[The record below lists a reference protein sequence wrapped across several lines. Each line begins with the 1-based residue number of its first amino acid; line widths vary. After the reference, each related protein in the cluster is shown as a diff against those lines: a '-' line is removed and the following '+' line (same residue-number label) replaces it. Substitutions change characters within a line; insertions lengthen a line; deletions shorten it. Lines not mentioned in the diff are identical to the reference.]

1 MKKSTWKT
9 VLRGLKA
16 LPFRED
22 LKWVVSLDSEKQI
35 SIFNDRST
43 DRSKEIIE
51 KWITRFR
58 DRGWGCVYSDN
69 PSPTGGCGYAKN
81 KAIQQSH
88 GEYLCF
94 QDADDIMYPDR
105 ITKELEVLKQH
116 PDSIVGT
123 RFESTLR

>member
-1 MKKSTWKT
+1 MY
-9 VLRGLKA
+9 
-16 LPFRED
+16 
-22 LKWVVSLDSEKQI
+22 SE
-35 SIFNDRST
+35 NAT
-43 DRSKEIIE
+43 
-51 KWITRFR
+51 
-58 DRGWGCVYSDN
+58 
-69 PSPTGGCGYAKN
+69 PTGGCGYAKN

-105 ITKELEVLKQH
+105 ITKELEVLRQH